1 MANGSTPPPSS
12 DTTPPTVSITAPAS
26 GSTVSGTSVT
36 VSATASDNVGAAG
49 VQFKLDG
56 ANLGT
61 EDTSGPYSIS
71 WNTTTVSNG
80 THTLTAIARDAA
92 GNQTTSAVVSVTVN
106 NGVSD
111 TTPPTVSVTAPAT
124 GSTVSATVTVSAAAS
139 DNIGVAG
146 GQFKLDGAN
155 LGAEITVA
163 PYSASWN
170 TTAVSDGIHTLT
182 AVARDA
188 AGNQRTSAAVSI
200 TVGNNTTPTV
210 SIMAPI
216 TNSTVSSSVPISATA
231 SDSVGIAGVQF
242 QVDGTNWG
250 AEVTSP
256 PYTMSWNTS
265 KVSNGSHILTALA
278 RDNAGKRKISSGV
291 PVRVRNRIRRRFLTT
306 TFTIAG
312 SGGRSFF
319 TGAGSLL
326 TDNAS
331 AATSTSDPLQIGYAG
346 VQMDSD
352 PSDPSG
358 FAILSGRVGGV
369 LVGEASV
376 PAASTMSSGRVYA
389 SINGPINTGI
399 AFANPNDEEA
409 VISFYFTDGSGNNFG
424 QGSFSLGA
432 NLQISRFLSQA
443 PFY

>member
-146 GQFKLDGAN
+146 VQFKMDGTNYGAEDTSAPYSTSWNTTTTSNGIHTLTAIARDAAGNQTTSAAVSVTVNNAVSDTTPPTVSITGPADGSTVSATMAVSATASDSVGVVGVQFKLDGAN

-188 AGNQRTSAAVSI
+188 AGNQTTSATGSI
-200 TVGNNTTPTV
+200 TVGNNAAPTV
-210 SIMAPI
+210 SI
-216 TNSTVSSSVPISATA
+216 
-231 SDSVGIAGVQF
+231 
-242 QVDGTNWG
+242 
-250 AEVTSP
+250 
-256 PYTMSWNTS
+256 
-265 KVSNGSHILTALA
+265 
-278 RDNAGKRKISSGV
+278 
-291 PVRVRNRIRRRFLTT
+291 
-306 TFTIAG
+306 
-312 SGGRSFF
+312 
-319 TGAGSLL
+319 
-326 TDNAS
+326 
-331 AATSTSDPLQIGYAG
+331 
-346 VQMDSD
+346 
-352 PSDPSG
+352 
-358 FAILSGRVGGV
+358 
-369 LVGEASV
+369 
-376 PAASTMSSGRVYA
+376 
-389 SINGPINTGI
+389 
-399 AFANPNDEEA
+399 
-409 VISFYFTDGSGNNFG
+409 
-424 QGSFSLGA
+424 
-432 NLQISRFLSQA
+432 
-443 PFY
+443 